1 VLIAMSFHLPCPCPC
16 PCPVPVPSFPLR
28 RALFTCLLAIGFV
41 LLAVCEPLT
50 AHAQEPPP
58 AEQQQVVVRGVLFGA
73 DGLPQQDAE
82 ISLGEQETTTDS
94 DGAFTFTVQPGDHV
108 LEFQGNTQTLSVGTV
123 AVEVLVR
130 STSTGVVFDVEGAE
144 TDESREVAET
154 EEETQSDVVQTG
166 TVSGVVTSDE
176 GGPVEG
182 VRVFVRGLDVE
193 ATTDAE
199 GRYTL
204 GLPEGEHALAF
215 VHAEYSSLDRSA
227 VQVSADETT
236 TVDVGLVPA
245 AVALEDYTVTAP
257 RIEGGTAELL
267 QERKDSDAVTEV
279 IGAEEMSRTGASD
292 AADAVTRVTGITVVG
307 GKYVY
312 VRGLGD
318 RYSSTLLNGA
328 SLPSP
333 EPERRVVPLDLFP
346 TDLLESVLVQK
357 TFSPDM
363 PGEFGGGVVVLRTR
377 DYPDEFEAEI
387 GLSTSYDSSATFQ
400 AGLDSTGGSLDYF
413 GFDDGTRR
421 MPGDLREASEDAP
434 LKQGDRFGGGGYTT
448 EELEAFGESVP
459 NTWEVGDRTLLP
471 NLGLQGSI
479 GDGFS
484 LFGAESGYRL
494 GLTFDHSVDHQTREQ
509 NYYVVGAGGEL
520 ERSNSY
526 EFTTTNDNV
535 VLGGILTTG
544 LVFDEENSIKLTS
557 VIDRVSDAE
566 DRVYAG
572 FNRDADT
579 RIRVTRYR
587 WLERQLLFE
596 QLKGEHELDS
606 GIGFDWHYVFSQAR
620 RLEPDRRET
629 RYDLR
634 PDGEYRLSDRPE
646 GNSRV
651 FSNLVDNAHDVSAST
666 EVPFSLGSLEP
677 TVSAGG
683 GAVFKDRAVDTRRFK
698 YFGDSLDSELLAKP
712 PDELFVPDNIGPDGF
727 QFLEITRPTDNYTA
741 SQRVYAGWIDSSWP
755 LFDGFEA
762 GLGARIEYSD
772 QRVSTFELFNP
783 AGNAVEARLQTA
795 DILPAARASYELT
808 DDMKL
813 RAAGSRTVSRP
824 DFRELSPML
833 FNDVT
838 GGIAVQGNPDLNR
851 ALITHVDLRWEWYP
865 SRSES
870 FSVGGFF
877 KHFDDPIESILVPGA
892 QQLKTFEN
900 AEAARNLGVEVEARK
915 DFGFVTEALRDAWF
929 AGNVSLIDSRIQLD
943 PTSGIQTSTERPLQG
958 QSPWV
963 VNAQLGWD
971 AVEAGTSVALLF
983 NVVGPRIREVGAQ
996 GAPDIYEE
1004 AVPRLDL
1011 VFRQKLGDTF
1021 KLGIKAKNL
1030 IDPEVRFTQG
1040 DRVVSS
1046 VRKGRSFSLSL
1057 GADF

>member
-1 VLIAMSFHLPCPCPC
+1 MCPSRTTTAFTFPAILSLAGALLLVASTVAAQPLPDD
-16 PCPVPVPSFPLR
+16 
-28 RALFTCLLAIGFV
+28 
-41 LLAVCEPLT
+41 
-50 AHAQEPPP
+50 P
-58 AEQQQVVVRGVLFGA
+58 AAAASERTQVEVRGVVFGP
-73 DGLPQQDAE
+73 DGLPLSGAE
-82 ISLGEQETTTDS
+82 VGLDEQKTTTDE
-94 DGAFTFTVQPGDHV
+94 DGAFRFEVPPGDHR
-108 LEFQGNTQTLSVGTV
+108 LMFGDRGQQMRVGE
-123 AVEVLVR
+123 AGAEILVR
-130 STSTGVVFDVEGAE
+130 QGGDGVTFDVEGAD
-144 TDESREVAET
+144 TVADEPLEQERPTVIVAR
-154 EEETQSDVVQTG
+154 
-166 TVSGVVTSDE
+166 GVVRGSVTSNE
-176 GGPVEG
+176 GEPVEA

-193 ATTDAE
+193 TTTDAS
-199 GRYTL
+199 GDYRL
-204 GLPEGEHALAF
+204 DLPEGSHALAF
-215 VHAEYSSLDRSA
+215 VHAEYSS
-227 VQVSADETT
+227 QDETGVEVAADRET
-236 TVDVGLVPA
+236 VVDVELVPA
-245 AVALEDYTVTAP
+245 AVALDDYTVTAP
-257 RIEGGTAELL
+257 RIEGGTADLL
-267 QERKDSDAVTEV
+267 RERKDSDAVTEV

-333 EPERRVVPLDLFP
+333 EPEKRVVPLDLFP

-377 DYPDEFEAEI
+377 DYPDEFEAEV
-387 GLSTSYDSSATFQ
+387 GLSVGYDSSATFRR
-400 AGLDSTGGSLDYF
+400 GLGSPGGAIDFL
-413 GFDDGTRR
+413 GIDDGTRR
-421 MPGDLREASEDAP
+421 MPDDLREASEDEP
-434 LKQGDRFGGGGYTT
+434 LKEGDRFGSGGYTA
-448 EELEAFGESVP
+448 EELERFGESVP
-459 NTWEVGDRTLLP
+459 NTWALGDRTLWP
-471 NLGLQGSI
+471 SLGAQGSI

-484 LFGAESGYRL
+484 LFGVESGYRL
-494 GLTFDHSVDHQTREQ
+494 GLTYDHDTDHEVREQ
-509 NYYVVGAGGEL
+509 NYYVVGAGDQL

-526 EFTTTNDNV
+526 EFRTTTDSV
-535 VLGGILTTG
+535 VFGGILTTG
-544 LVFDEENSIKLTS
+544 LVFDEDNQLKLTS

-566 DRVYAG
+566 DRVYEG

-587 WLERQLLFE
+587 WLERQLIFE
-596 QLKGEHELDS
+596 QLEGEHELDS

-651 FSNLVDNAHDVSAST
+651 FSKLVDNAHDVSAST
-666 EVPFSLGSLEP
+666 EVPFSLGAIEP

-683 GAVFKDRAVDTRRFK
+683 GVVVKDRAVDTRRFK
-698 YFGDSLDSELLAKP
+698 YFGDALDSDLLGRP
-712 PDELFVPDNIGPDGF
+712 PEELFVPENIGPDGF

-741 SQRVYAGWIDSSWP
+741 GQRVYAGWVDTSWP
-755 LFDGFEA
+755 LFEGFEA
-762 GLGARIEYSD
+762 GVGARVEHSD
-772 QRVSTFELFNP
+772 QRVTTFELFNP
-783 AGNAVEARLQTA
+783 SGSEVEARLRTT
-795 DILPAARASYELT
+795 DVLPVARASYALSDE
-808 DDMKL
+808 MKL
-813 RAAGSRTVSRP
+813 RAAGSRTASRP

-870 FSVGGFF
+870 FSVGAFY

-900 AEAARNLGVEVEARK
+900 AEAARNLGAEFEARK
-915 DFGFVTEALRDAWF
+915 DFGFVADVLRDAWF

-943 PTSGIQTSTERPLQG
+943 PTSGIQTSAERPLQG

-971 AVEAGTSVALLF
+971 AVEAGTSLALLF
-983 NVVGPRIREVGAQ
+983 NIVGPRITEVGAQ

-1004 AVPRLDL
+1004 AVPRLDV
-1011 VFRQKLGDTF
+1011 VFNQKLGDTF
-1021 KLGIKAKNL
+1021 KLGVKAKNL
-1030 IDPEVRFTQG
+1030 LDPEIRFTQG
-1040 DRVVSS
+1040 DRVVSA
-1046 VRKGRSFSLSL
+1046 VRDGRSLSLSL
-1057 GADF
+1057 GAEF